1 MNKIKT
7 ETQLPQTIVSKS
19 VTDKEFR
26 IGNLINYRI
35 VDEMDERKEWL
46 EVSEIDYDDLRIIGA
61 KHEMN
66 QDYQRIEL
74 TEKWLERLGFSV
86 INESSAGKRYGYVID
101 GIFSSDLTFTF
112 WKITKEAGKFFR
124 GDLELKSVHQIQ
136 NLYFALTGRELTVC

>member
-1 MNKIKT
+1 MEGKDQSKALNKT
-7 ETQLPQTIVSKS
+7 DVSKS

-35 VDEMDERKEWL
+35 FDEMDERKEWL

-66 QDYQRIEL
+66 QDYQIIEL

-112 WKITKEAGKFFR
+112 WKTTKEAGKFFR